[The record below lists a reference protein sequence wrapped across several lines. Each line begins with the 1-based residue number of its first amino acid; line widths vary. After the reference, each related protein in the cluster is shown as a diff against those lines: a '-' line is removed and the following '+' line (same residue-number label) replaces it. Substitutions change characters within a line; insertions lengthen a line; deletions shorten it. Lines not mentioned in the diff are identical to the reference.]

1 MSAVAGPARRTGPIF
16 GLTYVLICALLVFF
30 GFSFTILTRVV
41 ESLRPW
47 ILYVHVAT
55 AAAWLVLVV
64 VQAWLARSRKLALHR
79 RLGEYGFVL
88 GVLAA
93 ISAFATSLVLRH
105 EDVLFHGNVLF
116 HGSPGRAARIAFL
129 AVPLNGAIAFSVL
142 LACAYAW
149 RIKPDVHRRCM
160 LMAAAVLTLP
170 AVARIPVIGKSDLW
184 SNVPTL
190 SLLLVLC
197 VADLWRNKHLHKAY
211 LVGVPALIALHSAC
225 NWLAEDAPA
234 WWVKT
239 AAWLCHVPVA

>member
-1 MSAVAGPARRTGPIF
+1 MSAIAGGARRNAPLF
-16 GLTYVLICALLVFF
+16 GLTYVLICTLLVFF
-30 GFSFTILTRVV
+30 CFSFTILTQVV

-79 RLGEYGFVL
+79 RLGGYGFFL

-93 ISAFATSLVLRH
+93 FSAFAASLILRH
-105 EDVLFHGNVLF
+105 DAVVL
-116 HGSPGRAARIAFL
+116 HGSVGRIHNIAFL
-129 AVPLNGAIAFSVL
+129 AIPLNGAIAFSIL
-142 LACAYAW
+142 LVCAYVW
-149 RIKPDVHRRCM
+149 RLKPDMHRRCM

-170 AVARIPVIGKSDLW
+170 AVARIPVIGKSELW
-184 SNVPTL
+184 SYMPTL
-190 SLLLVLC
+190 SLLLTLC

-211 LVGVPALIALHSAC
+211 FVGVPLLIVFHSIC
-225 NWLAEDAPA
+225 NWLADDAPA

-239 AAWLCHVPVA
+239 AAWLCGVPIA